1 MAKTQADTYVNYTRA
16 DFRHTRNGF
25 DCMHKCWL
33 AAAERDAALP
43 GERAYAYQQAD
54 MYGRMRDACQAAY
67 EAVRK
72 LGVDGEQL
80 DHTLVR
86 L

>member
-1 MAKTQADTYVNYTRA
+1 MAKTQADTYVNYTCA

-72 LGVDGEQL
+72 PGVDGEQL